1 MRQGVKRDRAACRGH
16 AAPFHWLRKQ
26 PRTTRCLHTATLFFG
41 MTMIE
46 QDHDPIDPAVRRE
59 IEQRLDAV
67 EANDGVRLLMAI
79 ESGSRA
85 WGFPSPDSDYD
96 VRFVYV
102 RPRDWYLSLAP
113 GRDVIEQPIVDEID
127 LNGWDAR
134 KALGLLLRSNAVISE
149 WMLSPIRYRADDPF
163 IAKLATLADALI
175 EPRGLAHHYAS
186 LGRHA
191 SNRWLGRSSGDVPVK
206 RYFYALRPALAVRA
220 LRLNPTVRPPMNL
233 QALIEVC
240 DLPTSLVARIAE
252 LVEAKARTNEMTN
265 GTRAPDIEA
274 LIAEELDRV
283 SELPASVMPADATE
297 RASEL
302 FVELVTT

>member
-1 MRQGVKRDRAACRGH
+1 M
-16 AAPFHWLRKQ
+16 
-26 PRTTRCLHTATLFFG
+26 
-41 MTMIE
+41 ME

-102 RPRDWYLSLAP
+102 RPRDWYLSLTP

-127 LNGWDAR
+127 LNGWDVR
-134 KALGLLLRSNAVISE
+134 KALGLLLKSNAVVSE
-149 WMLSPIRYRADDPF
+149 WMLSPIRYRADAPF
-163 IAKLATLADALI
+163 VAKLAALADALI

-186 LGRHA
+186 LGRRA

-220 LRLNPTVRPPMNL
+220 LRLNPMVRPPMNL
-233 QALIEVC
+233 QTLIEVC
-240 DLPTSLVARIAE
+240 DLSTVLVTRIAE

-265 GTRAPDIEA
+265 GTRVPEIEA
-274 LIAEELDRV
+274 LVAQELDRV
-283 SELPASVMPADATE
+283 SELPAFVMPADAAE
-297 RASEL
+297 RAKEL

>member
-1 MRQGVKRDRAACRGH
+1 
-16 AAPFHWLRKQ
+16 
-26 PRTTRCLHTATLFFG
+26 
-41 MTMIE
+41 MIE
-46 QDHDPIDPAVRRE
+46 QVHDPIDPAVRRE
-59 IEQRLDAV
+59 IEQRLDSI
-67 EANDGVRLLMAI
+67 ETTDDVRLLLAV

-102 RPRDWYLSLAP
+102 RPRDWYLSLMP
-113 GRDVIEQPIVDEID
+113 GRDVIEQPIVDQID
-127 LNGWDAR
+127 LNGWDVR
-134 KALGLLLRSNAVISE
+134 KTLGLLLKSNAVVSE

-163 IAKLATLADALI
+163 VAKLAALADALI
-175 EPRGLAHHYAS
+175 EPRRLAHHYAN

-206 RYFYALRPALAVRA
+206 KYFYALRPALAVRA
-220 LRLNPTVRPPMNL
+220 LRLHPTVRPPMNL

-240 DLPTSLVARIAE
+240 ELPTPLVMRIAE
-252 LVEAKARTNEMTN
+252 LVEAKARTNETTN
-265 GTRAPDIEA
+265 GARVPEIEA

-283 SELPASVMPADATE
+283 SELPTSVMAADAAE

-302 FVELVTT
+302 FVELVTTC